1 MSFDFLDFRSSSKS
15 DERTSLPDEVDLDAV
30 AACFPYGTL
39 LPIFV
44 TEGGML
50 GSSRAGLPEDEPK
63 EALMTVANACVTV
76 GWNEDVFSS
85 DTFSWNS
92 EDESS

>member
-1 MSFDFLDFRSSSKS
+1 
-15 DERTSLPDEVDLDAV
+15 
-30 AACFPYGTL
+30 
-39 LPIFV
+39 
-44 TEGGML
+44 
-50 GSSRAGLPEDEPK
+50 
-63 EALMTVANACVTV
+63 MTVANACVTV